1 MDECPRITSFSLGR
15 FCAARTQ
22 IFHKLSH
29 WNVGPYFGG
38 IWCQLLIVVQYHLY
52 RTLAEEV
59 DLAKQPRK
67 RRSYDRLAYAKDL
80 PPPEDISNPDDVMEW
95 LDRRGTIS
103 SEWQKLRELLER
115 ASKLDASVGKR
126 EEDVDLDI

>member
-1 MDECPRITSFSLGR
+1 MSTYYKFQPWAFLCGPNSNFPQAVTLECGSTF
-15 FCAARTQ
+15 
-22 IFHKLSH
+22 
-29 WNVGPYFGG
+29 WG
-38 IWCQLLIVVQYHLY
+38 IWCHLLIVIQYHLY
-52 RTLAEEV
+52 RTLSEEV

-67 RRSYDRLAYAKDL
+67 RRSYDRLAYAKGL

-103 SEWQKLRELLER
+103 AEWQKLRELWER